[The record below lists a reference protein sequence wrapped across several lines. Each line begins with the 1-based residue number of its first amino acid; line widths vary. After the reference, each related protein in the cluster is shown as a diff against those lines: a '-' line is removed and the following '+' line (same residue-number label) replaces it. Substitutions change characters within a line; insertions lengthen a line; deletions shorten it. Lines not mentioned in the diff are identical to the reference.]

1 MEKQNIYQ
9 DISARTGGE
18 IYLGVVGPVR
28 SGKSTFIKRFMEL
41 LVLPEIKDENE
52 RKRTMDELP
61 QSGTGKMVMTT
72 EPKFIPKEA
81 AELPME
87 DMKIKIRLIDCV
99 GFMIPGAGGNLE
111 NGQERLVKTPW
122 FDYEVPFTKAAEF
135 GTRKVIRDHS
145 TIGILVTADGS
156 FGEIPRDSY
165 VEAEKKTVAE
175 LNEIGKPF
183 LVLVNSE
190 RPYSKATQALT
201 EKLSKEY
208 NTSVMAV
215 NCDQLRQEDILEIL
229 QNVLLEFPLSSV
241 GFYLPKWVETLRDDH
256 WMKKSV
262 LDLVKEFMTDKN
274 KMKDLYQ
281 KVFPSNDYIESG
293 KIEKIHMDT
302 GKVDVKIQIRDSY
315 YYDILSDLTG
325 LPIKSEY
332 HLIRLM
338 KELSAKKREF
348 EEVSQAL
355 KDARERGYGVM
366 KPVLSEI
373 TLSEPEVVKHGNKYG
388 VKIRAEAPSIHLIR
402 ANLTTEVAPIVGTQL
417 QAEDLITYIKEQA
430 GEEPREIW
438 NVNIFGKTLEQ
449 LVDDGISGK
458 VTKINDDSQEKL
470 QNAMEKIVN
479 ESSGGLICIII

>member
-135 GTRKVIRDHS
+135 G
-145 TIGILVTADGS
+145 
-156 FGEIPRDSY
+156 
-165 VEAEKKTVAE
+165 
-175 LNEIGKPF
+175 NEIGKPF

-229 QNVLLEFPLSSV
+229 KNVLLEFPLSSV

-338 KELSAKKREF
+338 KELSAKKKEF

>member
-229 QNVLLEFPLSSV
+229 KNVLLEFPLSSV

-366 KPVLSEI
+366 KP
-373 TLSEPEVVKHGNKYG
+373 
-388 VKIRAEAPSIHLIR
+388 
-402 ANLTTEVAPIVGTQL
+402 
-417 QAEDLITYIKEQA
+417 
-430 GEEPREIW
+430 
-438 NVNIFGKTLEQ
+438 
-449 LVDDGISGK
+449 
-458 VTKINDDSQEKL
+458 
-470 QNAMEKIVN
+470 
-479 ESSGGLICIII
+479 

>member
-1 MEKQNIYQ
+1 MERHNIYQ

-41 LVLPEIKDENE
+41 MVLPEIADENE
-52 RKRTMDELP
+52 RQRTFDELP
-61 QSGTGKMVMTT
+61 QSGTGKTIMTT

-81 AELPME
+81 VELPME

-99 GFMIPGAGGNLE
+99 GFMVKGAGGHLE

-122 FDYEVPFTKAAEF
+122 FDYEVPFTKAAEY

-145 TIGILVTADGS
+145 TIGILVTTDGS

-165 VEAEKKTVAE
+165 VEAEKKTVEE
-175 LNEIGKPF
+175 LLSIGKPF
-183 LVLVNSE
+183 IVLLNSD
-190 RPYSKATQALT
+190 RPYSKATQTLAENLT
-201 EKLSKEY
+201 KEY
-208 NTSVMAV
+208 HTTVMPV
-215 NCDQLRQEDILEIL
+215 NCDQLRQEDIQEIL
-229 QNVLLEFPLSSV
+229 KNVLLEFPLSSV

-256 WMKKSV
+256 WMKKSI
-262 LDLVKEFMTDKN
+262 LDLVKNFMADRE

-281 KVFPSNDYIESG
+281 KKIPSNEYIESG
-293 KIEKIHMDT
+293 KIDKIHMDT
-302 GKVDVKIQIRDSY
+302 GEVDVKIQIRDSY

-325 LPIKSEY
+325 IPIKSEY
-332 HLIRLM
+332 HLIRTM
-338 KELSAKKREF
+338 KELAGKKREF

-373 TLSEPEVVKHGNKYG
+373 ELSEPEVVKHGNKYG
-388 VKIRAEAPSIHLIR
+388 VKIKAEAPSIHLIR
-402 ANLTTEVAPIVGTQL
+402 ANLSTEVAPIVGTQL

-430 GEEPREIW
+430 GEDPKEIW

-458 VTKINDDSQEKL
+458 VTKINEDSHEKL

>member
-1 MEKQNIYQ
+1 MERHNIYQ

-41 LVLPEIKDENE
+41 MVLPEIADENE
-52 RKRTMDELP
+52 RQRTFDELP
-61 QSGTGKMVMTT
+61 QSGTGKTIMTT

-81 AELPME
+81 VELPME

-99 GFMIPGAGGNLE
+99 GFMVKGAGGHLE

-122 FDYEVPFTKAAEF
+122 FDYEVPFTKAAEY

-145 TIGILVTADGS
+145 TIGILVTTDGS

-165 VEAEKKTVAE
+165 VEAEKKTVEE
-175 LNEIGKPF
+175 LLSIGKPF
-183 LVLVNSE
+183 IVLLNSD
-190 RPYSKATQALT
+190 RPYSKATQTLAENLT
-201 EKLSKEY
+201 KEY
-208 NTSVMAV
+208 HTTVMPV
-215 NCDQLRQEDILEIL
+215 NCDQLRQEDIQEIL
-229 QNVLLEFPLSSV
+229 KNVLLEFPLSSV

-256 WMKKSV
+256 WMKKSI
-262 LDLVKEFMTDKN
+262 LDLVKNFMADRE

-281 KVFPSNDYIESG
+281 KKIPSNEYIESG
-293 KIEKIHMDT
+293 KIDKIHMDT
-302 GKVDVKIQIRDSY
+302 GEVDVKIQIRDSY

-325 LPIKSEY
+325 IPIKSEY
-332 HLIRLM
+332 HLIRTM
-338 KELSAKKREF
+338 KELAGKKREF

-373 TLSEPEVVKHGNKYG
+373 ELSEPEVVKHGNKYG
-388 VKIRAEAPSIHLIR
+388 VKIKAEAPSIHLIR
-402 ANLTTEVAPIVGTQL
+402 ANLSTEVAPIVGTQL

-430 GEEPREIW
+430 GEDPKEIW

-458 VTKINDDSQEKL
+458 VTKINEESQEKL
-470 QNAMEKIVN
+470 QKAMEKIVN
-479 ESSGGLICIII
+479 EISGGLICIII

>member
-1 MEKQNIYQ
+1 M
-9 DISARTGGE
+9 
-18 IYLGVVGPVR
+18 
-28 SGKSTFIKRFMEL
+28 
-41 LVLPEIKDENE
+41 
-52 RKRTMDELP
+52 
-61 QSGTGKMVMTT
+61 
-72 EPKFIPKEA
+72 
-81 AELPME
+81 
-87 DMKIKIRLIDCV
+87 
-99 GFMIPGAGGNLE
+99 
-111 NGQERLVKTPW
+111 
-122 FDYEVPFTKAAEF
+122 
-135 GTRKVIRDHS
+135 
-145 TIGILVTADGS
+145 
-156 FGEIPRDSY
+156 
-165 VEAEKKTVAE
+165 
-175 LNEIGKPF
+175 
-183 LVLVNSE
+183 VLVNSE

-229 QNVLLEFPLSSV
+229 KNVLLEFPLSSV

-417 QAEDLITYIKEQA
+417 QAEDLITYIKEQV